1 MNTVQTVHRLTIT
14 ATINFPQTQY
24 TYRTFPLRM
33 NDDGIT
39 EVRLLTAVHTTE
51 THPDMLGSVAVT
63 HKLVSS
69 QFH

>member
-1 MNTVQTVHRLTIT
+1 
-14 ATINFPQTQY
+14 
-24 TYRTFPLRM
+24 M